1 MDTIK
6 AAIPETESFDDA
18 YTKVEHYLIA
28 LQIKNRR
35 ILSKLVYLILEN
47 TAKKHSLNPES
58 NITTLA
64 MQEAHRLTSEWCE
77 KILGMKFTHSVGIPA
92 RGKLAMLLSD
102 IPNKWVK
109 QFLSEGPVPQELVD
123 SMRKAYLSSGPDFQ
137 LKRMPHRA
145 LELNSAGSILA
156 ETFKFVNK
164 IPYGKLIIYLIIIAL
179 FLLLFYLTR

>member
-1 MDTIK
+1 MDATK
-6 AAIPETESFDDA
+6 VTIPETESFDDA

-47 TAKKHSLNPES
+47 TAKKHALHPEE

-77 KILGMKFTHSVGIPA
+77 KILGIKFVHNTGIPA
-92 RGKLAMLLSD
+92 RGRLAMLLSD
-102 IPNKWVK
+102 MPNKWVK
-109 QFLSEGPVPQELVD
+109 HFLSEGPLPQELVN

-137 LKRMPHRA
+137 IKRMTHRA
-145 LELNSAGSILA
+145 LELNPAGSILA
-156 ETFKFVNK
+156 ETFKLVNK
-164 IPYGKLIIYLIIIAL
+164 IPYGKLVIYLIIIAL
-179 FLLLFYLTR
+179 FICLFYLTR